1 MLLNG
6 AYLIERERTSEVR
19 EAVDVLQEEWR
30 SLGFTIEL
38 TGPWPPY
45 NFVAGAAGVTS

>member
-6 AYLIERERTSEVR
+6 AYLIERDRTAELR
-19 EAVDVLQEEWR
+19 EAVEALHEEWAP
-30 SLGFTIEL
+30 LGFTIEL

-45 NFVAGAAGVTS
+45 NFVSGAAGVLS